1 MSQKMNPEIKA
12 EWVADL
18 RSGEY
23 KQGRGHLRNADGTFC
38 CLGVLCDGARRHGL
52 GDWDDNGYF
61 NSKDLSEGNEALLPK
76 FVADWAGLDTDN
88 PDLGLYNATGLNDTG
103 SSFAKIADLIDEYL

>member
-1 MSQKMNPEIKA
+1 MSKKMDPERKA

-23 KQGRGHLRNADGTFC
+23 EQGTGHLRNADGTFC

-61 NSKDLSEGNEALLPK
+61 NSKDLSEGNEALLPE
-76 FVADWAGLDTDN
+76 FVADWAGLDSSN
-88 PDLGLYNATGLNDTG
+88 PEIGRYTCAARNDGG